1 MTTEETTTPV
11 KKKNTA
17 KIILGIAILVIAVG
31 GFFALNLYKVYFA
44 SNITG
49 NGNYLY
55 VKTGATLDDV
65 YKEIKSKD
73 LLTDVGS
80 FSQAAA
86 KMDLAAK
93 LKPGRY
99 KLSKGMNNRTLI
111 NHIKAGNQEPVKL
124 KFQNIRKKDDFAGY
138 LSKTFEADSLSFLK
152 VLDSASL
159 VEKYGFTTDNSYTMF
174 IPNTYEMYWNTTPIE
189 FFERMQKE
197 YDKFWTA
204 ARKQKAAALNLTP
217 QQVTVLASIV
227 DGEAIYDKEMPI
239 IAGLYLNRLNK
250 GILLQADPT
259 VIFANNDF
267 TVKRV
272 TGALLRVE
280 SKYNTY
286 KYAGLPPGPI
296 MMPSINAIDA
306 VLSPD
311 KNDYIYMC
319 AKEDFSGYHAFA
331 ATKEQHEINARK
343 YRAALDKRNIYR

>member
-1 MTTEETTTPV
+1 MTTEETKTSP
-11 KKKNTA
+11 KKNKT
-17 KIILGIAILVIAVG
+17 IILAVLILIIAVG
-31 GFFALNLYKVYFA
+31 GFYGLQFYKVYFA
-44 SNITG
+44 PNITG
-49 NGNYLY
+49 NESYLY
-55 VKTGATLDDV
+55 IKTGATLDNV
-65 YKEIKSKD
+65 YQEIKNKD
-73 LLTDVGS
+73 LLKDVGS

-86 KMDLAAK
+86 KMDLGAK

-124 KFQNIRKKDDFAGY
+124 KFHNIRKKDDFAGY
-138 LSKTFEADSLSFLK
+138 LSKSLEADSVSFLK
-152 VLDSASL
+152 VLDSAAL

-174 IPNTYEMYWNTTPIE
+174 IPNTYEMYWNTTPLE
-189 FFERMQKE
+189 FFDRMQKE

-227 DGEAIYDKEMPI
+227 DGEALYDKEMPI

-272 TGALLRVE
+272 TGALLRTE

-311 KNDYIYMC
+311 KNNYIYMC

-331 ATKEQHEINARK
+331 ATKAEHEINANK
-343 YRAALDKRNIYR
+343 YRAALNKRNIFR

>member
-1 MTTEETTTPV
+1 MTTENKKET
-11 KKKNTA
+11 KKST
-17 KIILGIAILVIAVG
+17 KIILAVLLIIVVAG
-31 GFFALNLYKVYFA
+31 SFYASKLYKVYFA
-44 SNITG
+44 ANVSG
-49 NGNYLY
+49 KQGYLY
-55 VKTGATLDDV
+55 IKTGATLDNV
-65 YKEIKSKD
+65 LEEIKSKD
-73 LLTDVGS
+73 LLKDAGS
-80 FSQAAA
+80 FSEAAA
-86 KMDLAAK
+86 KMDLAQR

-99 KLSKGMNNRTLI
+99 RLSKGMTNRTLI
-111 NHIKAGNQEPVKL
+111 NMIKAGNQDPIKL
-124 KFQNIRKKDDFAGY
+124 KFHNIRKKDDFAGY
-138 LSKTFEADSLSFLK
+138 LAKNFEADSTAFIK
-152 VLDSASL
+152 VLDSAAL

-174 IPNTYEMYWNTTPIE
+174 IPNTYDMYWNISPIE

-204 ARKQKAAALNLTP
+204 SRKQKAAALNLTP
-217 QQVTVLASIV
+217 QQVTILASIV
-227 DGEAIYDKEMPI
+227 DGEALYDKEMPI

-306 VLSPD
+306 VLNHD
-311 KNDYIYMC
+311 KNNYIYMC
-319 AKEDFSGYHAFA
+319 AKDDFSGYHAFA
-331 ATKEQHEINARK
+331 ETKAEHEINANK
-343 YRAALDKRNIYR
+343 YRAALNKRNIFK

>member
-1 MTTEETTTPV
+1 MTTENKKET
-11 KKKNTA
+11 KKST
-17 KIILGIAILVIAVG
+17 KIILAVLLIIVVAG
-31 GFFALNLYKVYFA
+31 SFYASKLYKVYFA
-44 SNITG
+44 ANISG
-49 NGNYLY
+49 KQGYLY
-55 VKTGATLDDV
+55 IKTGATLDNV
-65 YKEIKSKD
+65 LEEIKSKD
-73 LLTDVGS
+73 LLKDAGS
-80 FSQAAA
+80 FSEAAA
-86 KMDLAAK
+86 KMDLAQR

-99 KLSKGMNNRTLI
+99 RLAKGMNNRTLI
-111 NHIKAGNQEPVKL
+111 NMIKAGNQDPIKL
-124 KFQNIRKKDDFAGY
+124 KFHNIRKKDDFAGY
-138 LSKTFEADSLSFLK
+138 LAKNFEADSTAFIK
-152 VLDSASL
+152 VLDSAAL

-174 IPNTYEMYWNTTPIE
+174 IPNTYDMYWNISPIE

-204 ARKQKAAALNLTP
+204 SRKQKAAALNLTP
-217 QQVTVLASIV
+217 QQVTILASIV
-227 DGEAIYDKEMPI
+227 DGEALYDKEMPI

-306 VLSPD
+306 VLNHD
-311 KNDYIYMC
+311 KNNYIYMC

-331 ATKEQHEINARK
+331 ETKAQHEINANK
-343 YRAALDKRNIYR
+343 YRAALNKRNIFK

>member
-1 MTTEETTTPV
+1 MTTEENTKPA
-11 KKKNTA
+11 KKNTT
-17 KIILGIAILVIAVG
+17 KIILGAVILLLAVG
-31 GFFALNLYKVYFA
+31 GFFGLKMYKVYFA
-44 SNITG
+44 SNVSG
-49 NGNYLY
+49 KGKYLY
-55 VKTGATLDDV
+55 IKTGATIDDV
-65 YKEIKSKD
+65 YKEIKQKD
-73 LLTDVGS
+73 LLEDVGT

-86 KMDLAAK
+86 QMDLAQRV
-93 LKPGRY
+93 KPGRY
-99 KLSKGMNNRTLI
+99 KLSKGMTNRTLI

-138 LSKTFEADSLSFLK
+138 LSRTLEADSAAFIK
-152 VLDSASL
+152 VLDSAAL
-159 VEKYGFTTDNSYTMF
+159 VEKYGFTPDNSYTMF
-174 IPNTYEMYWNTTPIE
+174 IPNTYEMYWNTTPLE
-189 FFERMQKE
+189 FFDRMQKE

-272 TGALLRVE
+272 TNALLRVE

-306 VLSPD
+306 VLSPN
-311 KNDYIYMC
+311 KNNYIYMC

-331 ATKEQHEINARK
+331 ETKAQHEINANK
-343 YRAALDKRNIYR
+343 YRAALNKRNIFK